1 MTAPLAV
8 SESAGYLSRF
18 FTLAWASCA
27 QIVRPPSHS
36 RRAEAARRSAR
47 HVLLLTAI
55 IGVAIIT
62 LMYALDVREISLM
75 PKRGTPGLWPIRIL
89 TDFGKDV
96 YVLGS
101 IAGLLVI
108 VAMAAPAAKGMRR
121 SLLLGFGI
129 RLQFLFF
136 AVLVSILAGELIKYV
151 VGRGRPFVGGQANA
165 FNFSHFAGTEAY
177 ASFPSGHAT
186 TAVALAFAVSALW
199 PAGADWDDG
208 LCPRDHGNPP
218 GVAGPSS
225 QRCGC
230 RRPGR
235 HHRRDGRALLVCRPP
250 SRLYDRS
257 RRHNC
262 AAFQPLAEPP
272 QRGCPGARSPHKRRS
287 PRRPCPAGSTPLAR

>member
-199 PAGADWDDG
+199 PRARIGMMVYALVIMATRLVLLAHHPSDVVAGALVGTIGAMAVRYWFAARRLGFTIDRDG
-208 LCPRDHGNPP
+208 TIVPLSSPSPNRLK
-218 GVAGPSS
+218 GVA
-225 QRCGC
+225 
-230 RRPGR
+230 
-235 HHRRDGRALLVCRPP
+235 
-250 SRLYDRS
+250 
-257 RRHNC
+257 
-262 AAFQPLAEPP
+262 
-272 QRGCPGARSPHKRRS
+272 RGAIAP
-287 PRRPCPAGSTPLAR
+287 